1 MPKKYI
7 AEAVGTFGLS
17 FVVLGALSFAGV
29 LPVPV
34 PALAALTLGLF
45 VYTIGGV
52 SGCHINPA
60 VTIGLWSVKKIT
72 QRDALGYVLAQ
83 VGGATLAVVIAGWF
97 GIVSPI
103 EGGVFDAR
111 VFASEALGTFFFVFG
126 IAAVVSGKVH
136 DAMSGLVVGWSLL
149 FGIMVAVVAGSAGIL
164 NPAVAGALGL
174 FSAVYL
180 LAPIAGAVAA
190 FHAHRYIADIS

>member
-1 MPKKYI
+1 MSKKYI
-7 AEAVGTFGLS
+7 AEAIGTFGLS
-17 FVVLGALSFAGV
+17 FVVLGALSFGGV
-29 LPVPV
+29 LPIPV

-72 QRDALGYVLAQ
+72 QKDAIGYILAQ
-83 VGGATLAVVIAGWF
+83 GIGAVVAVVIASWF
-97 GIVSPI
+97 GAVSPI
-103 EGGVFDAR
+103 DGGMFDAR
-111 VFASEALGTFFFVFG
+111 VFVAEALGTFFFVFG

-136 DAMSGLVVGWSLL
+136 DAMKGLVVGWSLL

-164 NPAVAGALGL
+164 NPAVAGALSA

-180 LAPIAGAVAA
+180 IAPIVGAVAA
-190 FHAHRYIADIS
+190 FHAYRYIADVR